1 MTTNTFLDYI
11 TDSEDEPI
19 LTGELTITLSPLDE
33 IASLTAWLAVDPEEE
48 LPKLRIRMGY
58 ETAKAFSHADDVRL
72 VLRAIDSK
80 PPRVTAFLE
89 GISEDDML
97 YDEDTDYNVA
107 GEFARAIGRERWAVV
122 KAAIASFI
130 ANR

>member
-1 MTTNTFLDYI
+1 
-11 TDSEDEPI
+11 
-19 LTGELTITLSPLDE
+19 
-33 IASLTAWLAVDPEEE
+33 
-48 LPKLRIRMGY
+48 
-58 ETAKAFSHADDVRL
+58 
-72 VLRAIDSK
+72 
-80 PPRVTAFLE
+80 
-89 GISEDDML
+89 ML